1 MVSEKVTIK
10 LPTGLH
16 ARPATNLINL
26 IKETGCKVAFQAG
39 EKKINATS
47 ILSILSL
54 GLKKGTEL
62 EIFVEGE
69 GEAEALQEIVAFINK
84 LED

>member
-1 MVSEKVTIK
+1 MVSENITIK

-16 ARPATNLINL
+16 ARPATGLINL
-26 IKETGCKVAFQAG
+26 IKETGCNVSFQTS
-39 EKKINATS
+39 EKKINAKR

-62 EIFVEGE
+62 TVFVDGE
-69 GEAEALQEIVAFINK
+69 GEKEVLQKIISYINE